1 MGLALIIEHDE
12 TGPVA
17 VVGER
22 LIHHGFELDTFRVL
36 EDRSDPICTK
46 EFPDPNVYDLVV
58 VLGSERS
65 VCDKGPIE
73 SWIDREIDLVQTAH
87 RSGKPVLGLCFG
99 GQVLAAALGGEVTK
113 LEKPEIGWCEIE
125 SEHPE
130 VVSPGPWFEWHYDQF
145 TVPEGSIEMARSEAS
160 SQVFRLG
167 NSVGTQ
173 FHPEITPEIIAS
185 WTMIGGDE
193 LAKFDISP
201 DSIISESVDRE
212 AEARQQAYR
221 LVDWFLDLPDD
232 QCP

>member
-99 GQVLAAALGGEVTK
+99 GQVLAAALGGEV
-113 LEKPEIGWCEIE
+113 
-125 SEHPE
+125 
-130 VVSPGPWFEWHYDQF
+130 
-145 TVPEGSIEMARSEAS
+145 
-160 SQVFRLG
+160 
-167 NSVGTQ
+167 
-173 FHPEITPEIIAS
+173 
-185 WTMIGGDE
+185 
-193 LAKFDISP
+193 DISP